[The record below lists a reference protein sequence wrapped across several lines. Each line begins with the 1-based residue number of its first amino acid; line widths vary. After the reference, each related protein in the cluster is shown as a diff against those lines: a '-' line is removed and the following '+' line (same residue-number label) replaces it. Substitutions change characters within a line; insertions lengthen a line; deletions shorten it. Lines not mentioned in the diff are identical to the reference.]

1 MRAFPKRGFY
11 LWKKKQKNSNQHLCL
26 FYQQDNR
33 NLPPNGIVTP
43 LESRMQTTRMIESWW
58 VLYVSKKLSLPNH
71 PLLYEKNDW
80 KGFQSMRANN
90 AIKELRSYSPM
101 WPNAKIFSSE
111 KHWCV
116 ILRTSPVRDFYT
128 FHPRTFGARGCS
140 SSLTPMAHHLTATQG
155 QDRLAEKAKS
165 RPFMFQQIYC
175 AMVITMVS
183 TAGSSRNPS
192 HNGFFVNGY
201 IHNHKS
207 LWMMTIPKSVGATQ
221 HKQCSKPQNHPYFH
235 CTSWLRFPHGLW

>member
-1 MRAFPKRGFY
+1 MSLVRLEETFLTKSSTSLRKEWLKRVPKHAGQQRYKRVAVVFP
-11 LWKKKQKNSNQHLCL
+11 
-26 FYQQDNR
+26 
-33 NLPPNGIVTP
+33 P
-43 LESRMQTTRMIESWW
+43 
-58 VLYVSKKLSLPNH
+58 
-71 PLLYEKNDW
+71 
-80 KGFQSMRANN
+80 
-90 AIKELRSYSPM
+90 PM